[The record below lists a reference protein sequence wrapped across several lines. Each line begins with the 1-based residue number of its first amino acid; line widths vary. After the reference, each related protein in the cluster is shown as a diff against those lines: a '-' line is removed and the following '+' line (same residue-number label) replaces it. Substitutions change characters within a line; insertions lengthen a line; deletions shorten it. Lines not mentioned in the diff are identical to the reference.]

1 MKNLNL
7 EDVLS
12 ESQEFAQVRLTN
24 NYKLFGF
31 IKGNRDID
39 KPNVKKITQ
48 SIARKAIK
56 EIAIIVG
63 YNPDSS
69 KGETLLII
77 DGQHRFEAYVSLGLP
92 VPFIIRKDFDINDP
106 QKSLEDVERVNTASS
121 TWDVSDFMMSK
132 CELGDKNYLNYK
144 EIKDKYSFE
153 HEIIFFMLN
162 KKEGRPRIN
171 HESFKN
177 SGLVL
182 TDEDK
187 MWLKSNLDVLYLF
200 YNKFSEE
207 SGKRYWFKAI
217 IELMFSEGV
226 DLLRLNT
233 QLNDNE
239 FKVPPTNTIKH
250 SLEIIR
256 DLYND
261 KLRKNKLFVGADGK
275 NYDIYVK

>member
-24 NYKLFGF
+24 NYDLFGF
-31 IKGNRDID
+31 IKGNREID
-39 KPNVKKITQ
+39 PANVKKITQ
-48 SIARKAIK
+48 SIAKKAIK

-63 YNPDSS
+63 FNPDSS
-69 KGETLLII
+69 KGKSLLII
-77 DGQHRFEAYVSLGLP
+77 DGQHRFSAYVSLGLP
-92 VPFIIRKDFDINDP
+92 VPFIIREDFDINDP

-121 TWDVSDFMMSK
+121 TWDVTDFMMSK

-144 EIKDKYSFE
+144 EIKEKYSFE
-153 HEIIFFMLN
+153 HEILFFMLN
-162 KKEGRPRIN
+162 KKEGRPRVN

-177 SGLVL
+177 SGLAL

-187 MWLKSNLDVLYLF
+187 MWLKSNLDILSLF
-200 YNKFSEE
+200 YKKFSEE

-217 IELMFSEGV
+217 IELMFTEGV
-226 DLLRLNT
+226 DLLRVNT
-233 QLNDNE
+233 QLNDNK

>member
-7 EDVLS
+7 EDVMS
-12 ESQEFAQVRLTN
+12 ESQEFAQVRLTD

-31 IKGNRDID
+31 IKGNREID
-39 KPNVKKITQ
+39 PANVKKITQ
-48 SIARKAIK
+48 SIAKKAIK

-63 YNPDSS
+63 FNPDSS
-69 KGETLLII
+69 KGKTLLII
-77 DGQHRFEAYVSLGLP
+77 DGQHRFQAYVSLGLP
-92 VPFIIRKDFDINDP
+92 VPFIIREDFDINDP
-106 QKSLEDVERVNTASS
+106 QKSLEDVERVNTASA
-121 TWDVSDFMMSK
+121 TWDVTDFMMSK

-144 EIKDKYSFE
+144 EIKEKYSFE
-153 HEIIFFMLN
+153 HEILFFMLN

-177 SGLVL
+177 SGLAL
-182 TDEDK
+182 SDEDK
-187 MWLKSNLDVLYLF
+187 MWLKSNLDILSLF

-217 IELMFSEGV
+217 IELMFTEGV

-233 QLNDNE
+233 QLNDNK